1 VSMTDPRVEKLADL
15 LVNYSVA
22 VRAGDRVLVEGTSLA
37 EPLLKAVYVKV
48 LQAGG
53 HPLMNAAPAGIDE
66 LLFRHASDEQ
76 LRYIH
81 QPTKLIM
88 DTYDV
93 RISIG
98 GDENTRS
105 LTSVDPAR
113 MVLREQAHTEL
124 MKTFL
129 RRSASGELRRTYAL
143 FPTNAYAQDA
153 DMSLTEYEDFAYG
166 ACLPDMTDPVGYWR
180 RFSARQDKIINWL
193 KGKEQVHVTGPETD
207 LRLSIAGRAFIN
219 CDGRVNMPD
228 GEVFTG
234 PVEDSVEGHAYFS
247 YPAIEGGRE
256 VVGVRLWF
264 EQGRVVKASAEKN
277 EEFLLK
283 TLDTDEGSRRVGE
296 FAIGTNEGI
305 TRFTRQILFDEKI
318 NGSFHMALGA
328 GYPETGSKNESAVHW
343 DMVSDLRHGGE
354 IRVDGELLY
363 KNGQFVIGL

>member
-1 VSMTDPRVEKLADL
+1 VDPRIEKLADL

-22 VRAGDRVLVEGTSLA
+22 VRTGDRVLIEGTCLA
-37 EPLLKAVYVKV
+37 EPLLKAVYIKV

-53 HPLMNAAPAGIDE
+53 HPLMNAAPAGMEE

-81 QPTKLIM
+81 QPRRLIGE
-88 DTYDV
+88 TYDV

-98 GDENTRS
+98 GDENTKS

-124 MKTFL
+124 MKTFM
-129 RRSASGELRRTYAL
+129 RRSAAGELRWTFAL

-153 DMSLTEYEDFAYG
+153 EMSLSEYEDFAYG
-166 ACLPDMTDPVGYWR
+166 ACLPDMNDPVGYWR
-180 RFSARQDKIINWL
+180 RFSARQEKIVDWL
-193 KGKEQVHVTGPETD
+193 KGKERVHVIGPGTD
-207 LRLSIAGRAFIN
+207 LRLGIAGRAFIN
-219 CDGRVNMPD
+219 CDGRYNMPD

-234 PVEDSVEGHAYFS
+234 PVEDSIEGHAYFS

-264 EQGRVVKASAEKN
+264 ERGLVVKASAEKN

-283 TLDTDEGSRRVGE
+283 MLDTDEGSRRVGE

-305 TRFTRQILFDEKI
+305 ARFTRQILFDEKI

-354 IRVDGELLY
+354 IRVDGELLH